1 MVVLE
6 NRGRTSTGKASGSDS
21 QSVPDPLSSFPEDV
35 MAGKRTASKAKRKA
49 LKSSA
54 WPSQAASILAV
65 ATNNLVNMVAVTT
78 VSGAVLHLRDGA
90 KSYLIGGRD
99 YVQSSWRLIWIRR
112 HRVRALPDS
121 PALSIPIA

>member
-1 MVVLE
+1 
-6 NRGRTSTGKASGSDS
+6 
-21 QSVPDPLSSFPEDV
+21 

-78 VSGAVLHLRDGA
+78 VSGVILLTLRA
-90 KSYLIGGRD
+90 
-99 YVQSSWRLIWIRR
+99 
-112 HRVRALPDS
+112 
-121 PALSIPIA
+121 IPHF